1 MGKTSI
7 VVLESC
13 PKRAAQLETLL
24 RDSGQYDIVL
34 SDSPRQL
41 MDAIEGRD
49 DIKLV
54 ITNTKISRDEKDG
67 GKFIKALYLKY
78 QRDKMALP
86 PIIVC
91 SAEQRGEIVRLY
103 AYRFSEL
110 ALVHYV
116 LLRDDEI
123 ATAGDK
129 LLDAMRRSIDKRK
142 TLDNSTSD
150 EAQNHQ
156 AIKGRLKETLKQIV
170 HLPALSNM
178 VAHMRDVLSDPKV
191 SFEELSKII
200 NLDMTLAANLIKLAN
215 SPAYGA
221 SGKIMTAEDACKK
234 LGLKSVTNTLLATKA
249 LESLGTLPMDFDM
262 ESLRR
267 HSYAVGSIARLVARR
282 CHAYGNVQDRIDFSS
297 AMFSAGLLHDIG
309 KALLAQH
316 FVMEVDEIVSRMH
329 SNDSSMTQAET
340 AVLGF
345 DHADAGLHA
354 SMEWQF
360 PILLINVIGRHHWP
374 LEKILPRLKTKQGRL
389 AQRVIR
395 IADAASYELGY
406 GMVRS
411 DGKAPPLHD
420 DYFEKT
426 GIDRSEFD
434 KWCPEMRNDISY
446 TLETM
451 GSA

>member
-1 MGKTSI
+1 MGKTSVI
-7 VVLESC
+7 VLESS
-13 PKRAAQLETLL
+13 PERAAKLKVVLQ
-24 RDSGQYDIVL
+24 RPGQYNIVV

-41 MDAIEGRD
+41 IDTIDGRD
-49 DIKLV
+49 DIELI

-67 GKFIKALYLKY
+67 GKFIKALYLKH
-78 QRDKMALP
+78 QRDKIALP

-91 SAEQRGEIVRLY
+91 SAEQRGDIVRLY

-116 LLRDDEI
+116 LLRDEEI
-123 ATAGDK
+123 ETAGDK
-129 LLDAMRRSIDKRK
+129 LLDAVRRSIEKSK
-142 TLDNSTSD
+142 TLENSTRD

-156 AIKGRLKETLKQIV
+156 AIKSRLKETLKQIV
-170 HLPALSNM
+170 HMPTLSNM
-178 VAHMRDVLSDPKV
+178 VIHVQKTLSDPNV
-191 SFEELSKII
+191 SFEELSKSV
-200 NLDMTLAANLIKLAN
+200 NLDMALATNLIKLAN
-215 SPAYGA
+215 SPAYSA
-221 SGKIMTAEDACKK
+221 SGNIMTVEGACKK

-249 LESLGTLPMDFDM
+249 LEVLGTLPMDFDM

-282 CHAYGNVQDRIDFSS
+282 CYAYGNVQDRIDFSS

-316 FVMEVDEIVSRMH
+316 FIIEVDEIVSRMQ
-329 SNDSSMTQAET
+329 SNESSMTQAET

-374 LEKILPRLKTKQGRL
+374 LGKILPRLKTKQGRL

-411 DGKAPPLHD
+411 DGKAPELHN

-426 GIDRSEFD
+426 GIDRREFD
-434 KWCPEMRNDISY
+434 KWCPDMRNDISY

-451 GSA
+451 GSR